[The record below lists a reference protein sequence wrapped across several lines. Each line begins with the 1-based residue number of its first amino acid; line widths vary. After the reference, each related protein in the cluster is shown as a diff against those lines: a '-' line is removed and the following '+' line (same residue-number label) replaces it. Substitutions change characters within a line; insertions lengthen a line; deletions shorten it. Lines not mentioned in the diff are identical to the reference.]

1 MRESKKLDERFRVY
15 MYLPNISI
23 RSAVKREVVA
33 PLVQSCYL
41 NQDISG
47 QDCGSSVLKRVD
59 MKCYQLSNVDFLNF
73 LLS

>member
-33 PLVQSCYL
+33 PLVQACYL

-47 QDCGSSVLKRVD
+47 QDWPWRKFSVEESRYE
-59 MKCYQLSNVDFLNF
+59 MLSVK
-73 LLS
+73 